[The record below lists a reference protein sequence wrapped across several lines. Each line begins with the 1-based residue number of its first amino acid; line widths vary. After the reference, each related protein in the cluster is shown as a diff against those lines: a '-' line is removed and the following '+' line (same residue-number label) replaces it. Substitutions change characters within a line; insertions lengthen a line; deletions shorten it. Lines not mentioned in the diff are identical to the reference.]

1 MASARK
7 LFKKESSLPTIE
19 SSLPTIESSSNE
31 SADCESMKNK
41 MRVEEWNKIWPR

>member
-7 LFKKESSLPTIE
+7 LFKKE

-41 MRVEEWNKIWPR
+41 MSVEEWNKIWPR